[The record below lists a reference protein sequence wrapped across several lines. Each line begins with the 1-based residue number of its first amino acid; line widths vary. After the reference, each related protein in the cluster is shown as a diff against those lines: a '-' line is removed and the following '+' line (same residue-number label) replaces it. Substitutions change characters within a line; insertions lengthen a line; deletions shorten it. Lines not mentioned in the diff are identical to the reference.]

1 MVSPR
6 NHRSTMSTE
15 QQKTLRPRLPDN
27 DVVFVVK
34 NPHRPGMLGRLCTV
48 IGEEGGL
55 IGDTRAVFIG
65 HDHIVRELTI
75 SVYDATHLGAIERAI
90 RERTQAEILE
100 IKDVV
105 FEQHRGGK
113 IAITRTKSATTIGEL
128 RNLYTPGVAR
138 VSKAI
143 QHNPELAYEYTM
155 MGNTI
160 GIFTN
165 GTRVLGLGD
174 IGPLASLPV
183 MEGKAMLYHQFVGL
197 GAMPIL
203 VDTREPEEFISI
215 VEKTSVGLAGIHL
228 EDIRTPDCF
237 YIEEELIRRLKK
249 PVMHDDQHGTA
260 TVLLAAVINVLKKVG
275 RYGDD
280 RLLFA
285 QIGLG
290 AAGYAIAKLLREY
303 GFHVVATDPN
313 TDSHERARRVG
324 VEIVS
329 FEEALRADVVI
340 ATTGKVGLIT
350 KEMLQPGQI
359 IFALSNPVPEILPED
374 ALEAGAAFAAD
385 GKSVNNAL
393 AFPGLFKA
401 AIELRADSITSAMK
415 IAAAEAIAA
424 LAEPEELLPSPF
436 NPVVHANVIAQVKA
450 TAAVPSPAPV
460 SR

>member
-1 MVSPR
+1 MDTDS
-6 NHRSTMSTE
+6 
-15 QQKTLRPRLPDN
+15 QTLRPRLPDN

-65 HDHIVRELTI
+65 HDHIIREITVA
-75 SVYDATHLGAIERAI
+75 VYDAPHLGAIERAI
-90 RERTQAEILE
+90 RERTAAEILE

-113 IAITRTKSATTIGEL
+113 IAVVRTKSATTVGEL

-155 MGNTI
+155 LGNTI

-197 GAMPIL
+197 GAIPIL
-203 VDTREPEEFISI
+203 VDTRDPDDFIEI
-215 VEKTSVGLAGIHL
+215 VEKTSAGFAGVHL

-237 YIEEELIRRLKK
+237 AIEEALIARLKK

-260 TVLLAAVINVLKKVG
+260 TVLLAAVLNALKKTG
-275 RYGDD
+275 RLGDQQ
-280 RLLFA
+280 LTVA

-290 AAGYAIAKLLREY
+290 AAGYAIAKLLKEY
-303 GFHVVATDPN
+303 GFQVIAFDPN
-313 TDSHERARRVG
+313 ESAQQRVQRIG
-324 VEIVS
+324 VETVS
-329 FEEALRADVVI
+329 FADAVAADVVI
-340 ATTGKVGLIT
+340 ATTGRVGLIT
-350 KEMLQPGQI
+350 KEMVRAGQI
-359 IFALSNPVPEILPED
+359 IFALSNPVPEILPDD

-401 AIELRADSITSAMK
+401 AIDLRADSITSAMK
-415 IAAAEAIAA
+415 IAAAEAIAD
-424 LAEPEELLPSPF
+424 LAEPDELVPSPF
-436 NPVVHANVIAQVKA
+436 NPAVHANVIARVKA
-450 TAAVPSPAPV
+450 LASSQTAAASPLDVNPQ
-460 SR
+460 R

>member
-1 MVSPR
+1 MA
-6 NHRSTMSTE
+6 E
-15 QQKTLRPRLPDN
+15 QPSELRPRLPDN
-27 DVVFVVK
+27 DVVFVIK

-55 IGDTRAVFIG
+55 IGDTRTIFIG
-65 HDHIVRELTI
+65 HDHIIREMTV
-75 SVYDATHLGAIERAI
+75 SVFDAPHLGSIERAI

-113 IAITRTKSATTIGEL
+113 IAITRIKTASTVGEL

-143 QHNPELAYEYTM
+143 QHRPELAYDYTM
-155 MGNTI
+155 LGNTI

-203 VDTREPEEFISI
+203 VNTRDPDDFIQI
-215 VEKTSVGLAGIHL
+215 VEKTSVGFAGVHL

-237 YIEEELIRRLKK
+237 YIEDALIGRLKK

-260 TVLLAAVINVLKKVG
+260 TVLLAAVINALKKVG
-275 RYGDD
+275 RFGDD
-280 RLLFA
+280 TLTVA

-290 AAGYAIAKLLREY
+290 AAGYAIARLLREY
-303 GFHVVATDPN
+303 GFSVIAFDPN
-313 TDSHERARRVG
+313 TEAHARAEQVG
-324 VEIVS
+324 VQIVS
-329 FEEALRADVVI
+329 FEEAVQADVVI
-340 ATTGKVGLIT
+340 ATTGRVGLIEPSMVR
-350 KEMLQPGQI
+350 KGQI
-359 IFALSNPVPEILPED
+359 IFALSNPVPEIPPEG
-374 ALEAGAAFAAD
+374 ALAAGAAFAAD

-401 AIELRADSITSAMK
+401 AIDLRAEAITSAMK

-424 LAEPEELLPSPF
+424 LAAPDELVPSPF
-436 NPVVHANVIAQVKA
+436 NPTVHANVIASVKA
-450 TAAVPSPAPV
+450 ASSVIGTTSA
-460 SR
+460 

>member
-1 MVSPR
+1 
-6 NHRSTMSTE
+6 MSDNT
-15 QQKTLRPRLPDN
+15 TPVRPRLPDN

-34 NPHRPGMLGRLCTV
+34 NPHRPGMLGKLCTV

-65 HDHIVRELTI
+65 HDHIIREITV
-75 SVYDATHLGAIERAI
+75 SVYDAPHLGAIERAI
-90 RERTQAEILE
+90 RERTQAEILD

-113 IAITRTKSATTIGEL
+113 IAIVRTKSATTVGEL

-138 VSKAI
+138 VSKAV
-143 QHNPELAYEYTM
+143 QHDPELAYEYTM
-155 MGNTI
+155 LGNTI

-203 VDTREPEEFISI
+203 VDTRDPDEFVSI
-215 VEKTSVGLAGIHL
+215 VEKTSVGFAGVHL

-237 YIEEELIRRLKK
+237 FIEEELIRRLRK

-260 TVLLAAVINVLKKVG
+260 TVLLAAVINALKKVG

-280 RLLFA
+280 RLVFS

-303 GFHVVATDPN
+303 GYRVIAYDPS
-313 TDSHERARRVG
+313 TEACAHAARAG
-324 VEIVS
+324 VEIIS
-329 FEEALRADVVI
+329 FDDAVAADVVI

-350 KEMLQPGQI
+350 REMIRPGQI
-359 IFALSNPVPEILPED
+359 VFALSNPVPEILPEE
-374 ALEAGAAFAAD
+374 ALDAGAAFAAD

-401 AIELRADSITSAMK
+401 AVEMRADSITSAMK
-415 IAAAEAIAA
+415 IAAAEAIAE
-424 LAEPEELLPSPF
+424 LAEPDELVPSPF
-436 NPVVHANVIAQVKA
+436 NPLVHSSVVARVREVAEKFLHP
-450 TAAVPSPAPV
+450 TE
-460 SR
+460 

>member
-1 MVSPR
+1 MNTSL
-6 NHRSTMSTE
+6 
-15 QQKTLRPRLPDN
+15 LRPRLPDN
-27 DVVFVVK
+27 DVVIVIK
-34 NPHRPGMLGRLCTV
+34 NPHRPGMLGRVCTI

-55 IGDTRAVFIG
+55 IGDTRTVFIG
-65 HDHIVRELTI
+65 HDHVIRELTVAI
-75 SVYDATHLGAIERAI
+75 YDAEHLGAIERAI
-90 RERTQAEILE
+90 RERSQAEILE

-113 IAITRTKSATTIGEL
+113 IAVVSTKSAYTFGEL

-143 QHNPELAYEYTM
+143 ERNPELAYEYTM
-155 MGNTI
+155 LGNTI

-203 VDTREPEEFISI
+203 IDTRDPDEFISI
-215 VEKTSVGLAGIHL
+215 VEKTSIGFAGVHL

-237 YIEEELIRRLKK
+237 YIEDELIKRLKK

-260 TVLLAAVINVLKKVG
+260 TVLLAAVLNALKKVG
-275 RYGDD
+275 RADD
-280 RLLFA
+280 PTLVVA

-290 AAGYAIAKLLREY
+290 AAGYAISRLLREY
-303 GFHVVATDPN
+303 GFRVIAYDPS
-313 TDSHERARRVG
+313 DEAQHRAERAG
-324 VEIVS
+324 IETAP
-329 FEEALRADVVI
+329 FEHALLADVVI

-350 KEMLQPGQI
+350 KDMVRRDQI

-374 ALEAGAAFAAD
+374 ALDAGAAFAAD

-401 AIELRADSITSAMK
+401 AIELRTDSITSAMK
-415 IAAAEAIAA
+415 IAAAEAIAE
-424 LAEPEELLPSPF
+424 LAEPDELVPSPF
-436 NPVVHANVIAQVKA
+436 NPAVHANVIARVKA
-450 TAAVPSPAPV
+450 ATDLGEVSSQGVPSPPNA
-460 SR
+460 SLQ

>member
-1 MVSPR
+1 
-6 NHRSTMSTE
+6 MS
-15 QQKTLRPRLPDN
+15 QQHSELRPRLPDN

-65 HDHIVRELTI
+65 HDHIIRELTVA
-75 SVYDATHLGAIERAI
+75 VYDAPHLGAIERAI

-113 IAITRTKSATTIGEL
+113 IAITRTKSATTVGEL

-143 QHNPELAYEYTM
+143 QHNPELAYDYTM
-155 MGNTI
+155 LGNTI

-203 VDTREPEEFISI
+203 VDTRDPEEFVRI
-215 VEKTSVGLAGIHL
+215 VELTSVGFAGVHL

-237 YIEEELIRRLKK
+237 YIEDELVARLKK

-260 TVLLAAVINVLKKVG
+260 TVLLAAVINALKKVG
-275 RYGDD
+275 RLGDD
-280 RLLFA
+280 KLVFA

-290 AAGYAIAKLLREY
+290 AAGYAIAHLLREY
-303 GFHVVATDPN
+303 GFTVVAYDPN
-313 TDSHERARRVG
+313 TEAHARAAKVG
-324 VEIVS
+324 VDIVS
-329 FEEALRADVVI
+329 FDEAVRADVVI
-340 ATTGKVGLIT
+340 ATTGKVGLI
-350 KEMLQPGQI
+350 EPSMIRPGQI
-359 IFALSNPVPEILPED
+359 IFALSNPVPEIFPED
-374 ALEAGAAFAAD
+374 ALAAGASFAAD

-401 AIELRADSITSAMK
+401 AIELRTEAITSAMK

-424 LAEPEELLPSPF
+424 LAAPDELVPSPF
-436 NPVVHANVIAQVKA
+436 NPAVHANVIARVKA
-450 TAAVPSPAPV
+450 TVEAAKPV
-460 SR
+460 VT

>member
-1 MVSPR
+1 
-6 NHRSTMSTE
+6 MSET
-15 QQKTLRPRLPDN
+15 TPILRPRLPDN

-34 NPHRPGMLGRLCTV
+34 NPHRPGMLGKLCTV

-65 HDHIVRELTI
+65 HDHIIREITVA
-75 SVYDATHLGAIERAI
+75 VYDAPHLGAIERAI

-105 FEQHRGGK
+105 FEQHREGK
-113 IAITRTKSATTIGEL
+113 ISVVRTKSATTVGEL

-143 QHNPELAYEYTM
+143 QHDPELAYKYTM
-155 MGNTI
+155 LGNTI

-203 VDTREPEEFISI
+203 VDTRDPEEFVTI
-215 VEKTSVGLAGIHL
+215 VEKTSVGFAGVHL

-237 YIEEELIRRLKK
+237 YIEEMLINRLRK

-260 TVLLAAVINVLKKVG
+260 TVLLAAVINALKKVG
-275 RYGDD
+275 RFGDD
-280 RLLFA
+280 RLVFA

-290 AAGYAIAKLLREY
+290 AAGYAIAKLLVEY
-303 GFHVVATDPN
+303 GCHVVAFDPN
-313 TDSHERARRVG
+313 PEAHERARKAG

-329 FEEALRADVVI
+329 FDDAVAADVVI

-350 KEMLQPGQI
+350 RETVRPGQI
-359 IFALSNPVPEILPED
+359 IFALSNPVPEIFPEE
-374 ALEAGAAFAAD
+374 ALDAGAAFAAD

-401 AIELRADSITSAMK
+401 AIETRADSITSAMK

-424 LAEPEELLPSPF
+424 LAEPDELVPSPF
-436 NPVVHANVIAQVKA
+436 NPAVHENVVARVRAVVHAAQNC
-450 TAAVPSPAPV
+450 TSTPNESSDHDP
-460 SR
+460 RL

>member
-1 MVSPR
+1 MNEKNTSV
-6 NHRSTMSTE
+6 
-15 QQKTLRPRLPDN
+15 RPRLPDN

-55 IGDTRAVFIG
+55 IGDTQAVFIG
-65 HDHIVRELTI
+65 HDHIIRQMTI
-75 SVYDATHLGAIERAI
+75 AVYDGEHLGAIERAI
-90 RERTQAEILE
+90 RERTQAEILA

-113 IAITRTKSATTIGEL
+113 IAVTRTKSATSVGEL

-138 VSKAI
+138 VCKAI
-143 QHNPELAYEYTM
+143 EQNPELAYEYTM
-155 MGNTI
+155 LGNTI

-165 GTRVLGLGD
+165 GSRVLGLGD

-203 VDTREPEEFISI
+203 VDSRDPEEFVHI
-215 VEKTSVGLAGIHL
+215 VEKTSVGFAGIHL

-260 TVLLAAVINVLKKVG
+260 TVLLAAVLNALKKVG
-275 RYGDD
+275 RLGDD
-280 RLLFA
+280 RLTFA

-290 AAGYAIAKLLREY
+290 AAGYAIAKLLCEY
-303 GFHVVATDPN
+303 GFRVVAYDPDP
-313 TDSHERARRVG
+313 TAPQRAQRAG
-324 VEIVS
+324 AEFVS
-329 FEEALRADVVI
+329 FRDAVAADVVI

-350 KEMLQPGQI
+350 PEMVQRGQI
-359 IFALSNPVPEILPED
+359 IFALSNPVPEIFPED
-374 ALEAGAAFAAD
+374 AIEAGAAFAAD

-401 AIELRADSITSAMK
+401 AVELRADSITSAMK

-424 LAEPEELLPSPF
+424 LAEPDELVPSPF
-436 NPVVHANVIAQVKA
+436 NPAVHANVVARVKA
-450 TAAVPSPAPV
+450 VAQATSPS
-460 SR
+460 

>member
-1 MVSPR
+1 
-6 NHRSTMSTE
+6 MSDNT
-15 QQKTLRPRLPDN
+15 TPVRPRLPDN

-34 NPHRPGMLGRLCTV
+34 NPHRPGMLGKLCTV

-65 HDHIVRELTI
+65 HDHIIREITV
-75 SVYDATHLGAIERAI
+75 SVYDAPHLGAIERAI
-90 RERTQAEILE
+90 RERTQAEILD

-113 IAITRTKSATTIGEL
+113 IAIVRTKSATTVGEL

-138 VSKAI
+138 VSKAV
-143 QHNPELAYEYTM
+143 QHDPELAYEYTM
-155 MGNTI
+155 LGNTI

-203 VDTREPEEFISI
+203 VDTRDPDEFVSI
-215 VEKTSVGLAGIHL
+215 VEKTSVGFAGVHL

-237 YIEEELIRRLKK
+237 FIEEELIRRLRK

-260 TVLLAAVINVLKKVG
+260 TVLLAAVINALKKVG

-280 RLLFA
+280 RLVFS

-303 GFHVVATDPN
+303 GYRVIAYDPS
-313 TDSHERARRVG
+313 TEACAHAARAG

-329 FEEALRADVVI
+329 FDDAVAADVVI

-350 KEMLQPGQI
+350 REMIRPGQI
-359 IFALSNPVPEILPED
+359 VFALSNPVPEILPEE
-374 ALEAGAAFAAD
+374 ALDAGAAFAAD

-401 AIELRADSITSAMK
+401 AVEMRADSITSAMK
-415 IAAAEAIAA
+415 IAAAEAIAE
-424 LAEPEELLPSPF
+424 LAEPDELVPSPF
-436 NPVVHANVIAQVKA
+436 NPLVHSSVVARVREVAEKFLHP
-450 TAAVPSPAPV
+450 TE
-460 SR
+460 